1 MIFDTHAH
9 YNDRAFDTDRDELIK
24 SLPGCGITKVCNIGA
39 SLRSSEESLRLSE
52 QYDFM
57 WFTAGIHPDECGK
70 YTGHEEYED
79 PEMRKYPGNRVTL
92 SEAVG
97 ELRRMASHEKCAAIG
112 EIGLDYHGFEFYED
126 KPSKEVQAEW
136 FKAQLV
142 LAGELGLPV
151 VIHSRSACDD
161 TLSIMKW
168 AHGELGIKDAVIHCF
183 SYSKETAVQYLE
195 MGYYLGFGGSSTYEG
210 QKKLSKVLSVT
221 PLDRILLET
230 DCPYL
235 APVPHRGERND
246 SRNLALVRDKLAEIK
261 GADPSEIEKAAYENG
276 CRLYRT
282 DH

>member
-1 MIFDTHAH
+1 MIFDTHTH
-9 YNDRAFDTDRDELIK
+9 YNDHAFDADRNELIR
-24 SLPGCGITKVCNIGA
+24 SLPECGITRVCNIGA
-39 SLRSSEESLRLSE
+39 SLKSSEESLRLSE
-52 QYDFM
+52 KYDFV

-79 PEMRKYPGNRVTL
+79 PGMQKYPENKVTL
-92 SEAVG
+92 PEAIE
-97 ELRRMASHEKCAAIG
+97 ELRQMASHEKCVAIG

-136 FKAQLV
+136 FKAQLL
-142 LAGELGLPV
+142 LAAELQLPV

-168 AHGELGIKDAVIHCF
+168 AHDELQIKDAIIHCF
-183 SYSKETAVQYLE
+183 SYSKETAAQYIE

-210 QKKLSKVLSVT
+210 QKKLTKVLSVT

-235 APVPHRGERND
+235 APVPLRGERND
-246 SRNLALVRDKLAEIK
+246 SRNLTFVRDKLAEIK
-261 GADPSEIEKAAYENG
+261 GVEPAEIEKAAFENG
-276 CRLYRT
+276 CHVYGL
-282 DH
+282 